1 MPPSLRSGVTR
12 PTGAGRVAE
21 TVGPVAIIGAGRMG
35 RGLRVALQEAGVEAT
50 LVDRARRPED
60 TLRAALVLIAVP
72 DDSIGAVAD
81 DLARDRAVGERHVVL
96 HLSGLLDRDALRAL
110 AITGAALG
118 SFHPLQSIADPSTAS
133 TRLRGAFAGLEGDT
147 RALDAGEWL
156 AGALG
161 MHAVRLGPGAKA
173 AYHAGAVIASNYVVV
188 LASVAEGLALKAGVP
203 PADARAL
210 YLPLMQG
217 TVANLTLGPASALTG
232 PVRRGDAATV
242 RRHLAALAPADRALY
257 RALGLV
263 ALSLAREAGL
273 GQAPA
278 AAVERALTDEA

>member
-1 MPPSLRSGVTR
+1 
-12 PTGAGRVAE
+12 
-21 TVGPVAIIGAGRMG
+21 MG
-35 RGLRVALQEAGVEAT
+35 RGLSLALQEAGVEAT
-50 LVDRARRPED
+50 LLDRTRRPED
-60 TLRAALVLIAVP
+60 THRAALVLIAVP
-72 DDSIGAVAD
+72 DDSIGAVAE
-81 DLARDRAVGERHVVL
+81 DLARGQAVGERHVVL
-96 HLSGLLDRDALRAL
+96 HLSGLLDRDALRPL
-110 AITGAALG
+110 AVTGAALG

-147 RALDAGEWL
+147 RALDAGERL

-161 MHAVRLGPGAKA
+161 MHPVRLAPGAKA

-188 LASVAEGLALKAGVP
+188 LASLAEGLALKAGVP
-203 PADARAL
+203 PAEARAL

-232 PVRRGDAATV
+232 PVRRGDVATV
-242 RRHLAALAPADRALY
+242 HRHLAALAPGDRALY

-273 GQAPA
+273 GEAQA
-278 AAVERALTDEA
+278 AAVERALTDEG